1 MIETW
6 KKNCSLK
13 QLSLEHDE
21 PITFVVSQWQRE
33 PKPSVV
39 YLVYRW
45 IVALFF
51 FITFVLSIW
60 DFKHPDAD
68 SSFKAKWLIYLTNWG
83 YTTCT
88 LQSLISAIILSIC
101 VLAPRLRSRPNLQSS
116 TLKFYKLYWVL
127 NVIATDIA
135 FGITILYWSLIY
147 DEKVMD
153 FDAMNFFVHANNS
166 VLMMIDLFVV
176 AHPIRLLHCCYPVVF
191 GICYAVFSVI
201 FYAAGGISREGQV
214 YIYNIL
220 DWRKPGTTTVI
231 CLAVLA
237 FIVIVHISCWGLHKF
252 RIWTHSKC
260 LPEAGADCNGLNK
273 EEKDTKGAYVNEGIA
288 NDMV

>member
-1 MIETW
+1 MIKSW

-21 PITFVVSQWQRE
+21 PITFVVSQWQRK
-33 PKPSVV
+33 PKPSIV

-45 IVALFF
+45 IIALFF
-51 FITFVLSIW
+51 LVTSVLSLW
-60 DFKHPDAD
+60 DFKYHDAD
-68 SSFKAKWLIYLTNWG
+68 ASFKPKWWIYVTNWG

-88 LQSLISAIILSIC
+88 LQSLIVAIILSIC
-101 VLAPRLRSRPNLQSS
+101 VLAPRLRSNPNLQSS
-116 TLKFYKLYWVL
+116 SLKFYKLYWVL
-127 NVIATDIA
+127 NVIATGTA
-135 FGITILYWSLIY
+135 FEITIMYWSLIY
-147 DEKVMD
+147 DEKVVD
-153 FDAMNFFVHANNS
+153 VNAMTFFVHANNS

-191 GICYAVFSVI
+191 GICYVVFTVI
-201 FYAAGGISREGQV
+201 FYAAGGTTTEGQV
-214 YIYNIL
+214 IIYDIL

-231 CLAVLA
+231 CLAALA
-237 FIVIVHISCWGLHKF
+237 FTVIVHVSCWGLYKF

-260 LPEAGADCNGLNK
+260 LPKAETDCSGLNK
-273 EEKDTKGAYVNEGIA
+273 EEKDTKGAYVNEEIA